1 MLAYDIICYNNYFII
16 ILYFQM
22 EIDRF
27 VIQFKTAITL
37 IDSDPNPI
45 IDFVV

>member
-1 MLAYDIICYNNYFII
+1 
-16 ILYFQM
+16 M
-22 EIDRF
+22 EIDRL
-27 VIQFKTAITL
+27 VISFKTVITL

>member
-1 MLAYDIICYNNYFII
+1 
-16 ILYFQM
+16 M
-22 EIDRF
+22 EMDRL
-27 VIQFKTAITL
+27 VIQFETAITL

>member
-1 MLAYDIICYNNYFII
+1 MLAYDIICHNNYCII

-22 EIDRF
+22 EIDRL
-27 VIQFKTAITL
+27 VIQFKTVITL
-37 IDSDPNPI
+37 IDSDPNPS

>member
-1 MLAYDIICYNNYFII
+1 MLAYDIICDNNYCIT

-22 EIDRF
+22 EIDRL
-27 VIQFKTAITL
+27 VIQFKTVITL